1 MGSELD
7 SRRIKAIIIGVCAGE
22 DEYSMGFTIESMKRV
37 MLDHGIEVVIEEGYF
52 GTRKKPVMQNEEI
65 RKEIVR
71 KVEDL
76 FSLDKNSVTS
86 N

>member
-22 DEYSMGFTIESMKRV
+22 DECSMGFTVEAMKRV
-37 MLDHGIEVVIEEGYF
+37 MMDHGIEVTIEEGYF

-65 RKEIVR
+65 RKEIAR
-71 KVEDL
+71 KVGDL
-76 FSLDKNSVTS
+76 FSLNKV
-86 N
+86 

>member
-1 MGSELD
+1 
-7 SRRIKAIIIGVCAGE
+7 
-22 DEYSMGFTIESMKRV
+22 